1 LAINGLFILHT
12 TNDGLS
18 PFSISN
24 ITEPHEFH
32 NVNGVHLITY
42 KAIRRRNLLRKINYT
57 SYWKKFIDAYD
68 FSKVP
73 DEDVLEI
80 GSITEAVFIV
90 KQIYF
95 AFQSENATDD
105 STDDSLGGAD
115 FQEDPIVN
123 DGETVERPVA
133 EYLGPPSPSR
143 PLSQPILEKLKSK
156 ILPKLDE
163 AIDLYKLS
171 KNATDT
177 VQSLRD
183 PFLKG
188 AEAADGIEKQIE
200 ELRLERLLRSVALE
214 IDRLTQELARADSV
228 LHEQRIQLTQAKAIS
243 EGLESKLVTL
253 QDEIVAGVTD
263 IIRDLILNPE
273 YNPEYNP
280 DVKAVIKNI
289 IMRNKLKNILKFGI
303 YHKRLSLRQLV
314 LFFRSLGYNIV
325 NIVDPSCFVVKPPR
339 QGLMTDIGTQELH
352 DDSHPDID
360 HLPIVD
366 PRDKLNK
373 QLLGTKHIIQGER
386 PDHKRSSASASGSGR
401 GGTKRKR
408 SYSRKRRTRR
418 KRCVTRRYR
427 RRRS

>member
-1 LAINGLFILHT
+1 
-12 TNDGLS
+12 
-18 PFSISN
+18 
-24 ITEPHEFH
+24 
-32 NVNGVHLITY
+32 
-42 KAIRRRNLLRKINYT
+42 
-57 SYWKKFIDAYD
+57 
-68 FSKVP
+68 
-73 DEDVLEI
+73 
-80 GSITEAVFIV
+80 
-90 KQIYF
+90 
-95 AFQSENATDD
+95 
-105 STDDSLGGAD
+105 
-115 FQEDPIVN
+115 
-123 DGETVERPVA
+123 
-133 EYLGPPSPSR
+133 
-143 PLSQPILEKLKSK
+143 LKSK